1 MSGDTSISISLCRL
15 LKINEFFFGILFII
29 LVVWTRTSYFFTH
42 HNHFTKLFAISK
54 SLVFFLVFVL
64 SNLNLM
70 ISCWFFFLHR
80 KRFPFDSIAS
90 HVFVD
95 YNHIYWKSKNHCEQ
109 TYQLKFLLLFVCCM
123 WFFYNIFL
131 ILWLHLTQSILKQ
144 PKGLLHLTNAV
155 FRPIVNSNW

>member
-1 MSGDTSISISLCRL
+1 MSISLCRL

-54 SLVFFLVFVL
+54 SLVCFLVFVL

-70 ISCWFFFLHR
+70 ISFLHR
-80 KRFPFDSIAS
+80 IENDFHSIQLHLMSSSTTTTFTENRKTTAS
-90 HVFVD
+90 KYISWYFFSSSCV
-95 YNHIYWKSKNHCEQ
+95 
-109 TYQLKFLLLFVCCM
+109 VCVSMC
-123 WFFYNIFL
+123 FFYNIFL
-131 ILWLHLTQSILKQ
+131 ILWLHLTQSIFKQ
-144 PKGLLHLTNAV
+144 PKGLLHLTNSV